1 MLFEILSE
9 IYISIENVK
18 NFVASFCFGCGD
30 FLVNSVVIWNL
41 KFYAQFSF
49 LVCSISI
56 YLSKYNFLL
65 RENFNFF
72 LFSHR
77 RWFMKNNFL
86 TFVITLKLV
95 FKTKLDFF
103 HEMFNQYRNFQ
114 STLDF
119 VFTFFTFF
127 YALTLGMFG
136 EMKNISR

>member
-1 MLFEILSE
+1 
-9 IYISIENVK
+9 
-18 NFVASFCFGCGD
+18 
-30 FLVNSVVIWNL
+30 
-41 KFYAQFSF
+41 
-49 LVCSISI
+49 
-56 YLSKYNFLL
+56 
-65 RENFNFF
+65 
-72 LFSHR
+72 
-77 RWFMKNNFL
+77 MKNNFL